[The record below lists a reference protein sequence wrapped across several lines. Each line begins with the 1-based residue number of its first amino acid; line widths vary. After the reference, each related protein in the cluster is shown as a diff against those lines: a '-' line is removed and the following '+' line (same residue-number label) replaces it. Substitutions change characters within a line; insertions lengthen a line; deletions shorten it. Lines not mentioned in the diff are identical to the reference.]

1 MLTGMGVVL
10 SENSL
15 GIPVGDVVRLGQVDL
30 MFKID
35 ISETNAGPRWIPNP
49 NSQFVAFQGDFN
61 EKPFCLYVFDYQII
75 SSINGYQGADL
86 EDTLSNFKAQ

>member
-1 MLTGMGVVL
+1 MAVVL
-10 SENSL
+10 TENSL

-49 NSQFVAFQGDFN
+49 NSQFVAFDTDFN
-61 EKPFCLYVFDYQII
+61 NKPFSLYVYDYQII
-75 SSINGYQGADL
+75 SAISGYQGTDL
-86 EDTLSNFKAQ
+86 EDTLKNFEV

>member
-1 MLTGMGVVL
+1 MAVVL
-10 SENSL
+10 TENSL

-49 NSQFVAFQGDFN
+49 NSQFIAFDNDFN
-61 EKPFCLYVFDYQII
+61 NKPFSLYVFDYQII
-75 SSINGYQGADL
+75 SSISGYKGADL
-86 EDTLSNFKAQ
+86 EDTLKNFEA